1 MPPPPYDED
10 PPAYDTLNLSVS
22 DAAGEPSGTTN
33 PAAAAST
40 ASTE

>member
-22 DAAGEPSGTTN
+22 DAAGEPSGTTK
-33 PAAAAST
+33 PAATST